1 MLRKIALLT
10 ISAFGLTNIASGEN
24 KKTELGSAGTKALAY
39 FQGIAERSLD
49 DYLKRV
55 RPPRVSAALKA
66 RIIAQL
72 PHEGEVKP
80 STKMQAK
87 LAALAPIL
95 RYHER
100 SSTTEIK
107 MISVGHAF
115 IGLHARAILLVSE
128 EALEILTTEEL
139 QAATAHEMGH
149 EYFWQEYE
157 LSRGRSIAKPSAR
170 SRCVATGLRSSQW
183 EKLAID
189 LLCLQEVVGLDV
201 EGVGQE
207 IQLRTDFDEVTVD
220 FRRLVDQE
228 TMRGGVQ
235 LVQVDAEAGTKVPLL
250 VEVDSKGSV
259 SRPSKADGKVEGD
272 GGLAAAPLCV
282 GDGVDLRHILR
293 PPYGETMGW
302 RNSAGG
308 SNGCRETRA
317 ESKIRTRSAQRIET
331 GAFGGTR
338 SKEQETLSC
347 LEFLT

>member
-1 MLRKIALLT
+1 MLARIGILKGLRSNNGPIVRSSVSPEVNGTDSFRGKAAGESNPLRLTDLNPTTRQAPQYAKRATRRSSAGQRCELRRERVAMLRKIALLT

-24 KKTELGSAGTKALAY
+24 KTTELGSAGTKALAY

-128 EALEILTTEEL
+128 DALEILTTEEL

-157 LSRGRSIAKPSAR
+157 LSREAGHNEAIREIEMRCDGIALITMRSLGLDASHLISQVVKMTR
-170 SRCVATGLRSSQW
+170 FNEQLRATGSATRYPSLGERV
-183 EKLAID
+183 EFIRAMTD
-189 LLCLQEVVGLDV
+189 LVNGSLTRRCSLGC
-201 EGVGQE
+201 GQ
-207 IQLRTDFDEVTVD
+207 R
-220 FRRLVDQE
+220 
-228 TMRGGVQ
+228 
-235 LVQVDAEAGTKVPLL
+235 K
-250 VEVDSKGSV
+250 
-259 SRPSKADGKVEGD
+259 
-272 GGLAAAPLCV
+272 
-282 GDGVDLRHILR
+282 
-293 PPYGETMGW
+293 
-302 RNSAGG
+302 
-308 SNGCRETRA
+308 
-317 ESKIRTRSAQRIET
+317 
-331 GAFGGTR
+331 
-338 SKEQETLSC
+338 
-347 LEFLT
+347 